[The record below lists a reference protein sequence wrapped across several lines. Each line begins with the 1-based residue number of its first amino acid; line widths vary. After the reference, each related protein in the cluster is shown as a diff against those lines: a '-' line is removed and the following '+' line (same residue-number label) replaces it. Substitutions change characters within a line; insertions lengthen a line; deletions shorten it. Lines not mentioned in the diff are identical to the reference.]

1 MVTLITSYTQKVI
14 FTKYYMVHTS
24 IALYHGFILHG
35 LTFIEHRP

>member
-1 MVTLITSYTQKVI
+1 MVTLITSYTQKAI

-24 IALYHGFILHG
+24 IALYHSFILHG